1 MKRDLNKLSN
11 TEYDLLVVGAGIY
24 GVAAAWDATLRGL
37 KVALIDKADFG
48 SATSSNSLK
57 IIHGGLRYL
66 QQMDLKRMRE
76 SIRERMIL
84 MRIAPNLVY
93 PMPVIMPTYS
103 YKMKSRSALAA
114 ALIANDIVGFDRNGL
129 SDPHKYMPH
138 GYTISK
144 KKVQEFVPGY
154 EKYNMNGGAIW
165 YDCQCYNTE
174 RLLLSFVL
182 SSEKYGADAANYVK
196 SIGLIKKGNKV
207 VGANVQDMISGDN
220 LEIRAKMVLNNAGP
234 WVDHVLENVNGH
246 VSQKRFSLSSAMN
259 LVINRR
265 LLDTHAAGLSGP
277 YHYKR
282 DDGSEYNAFRI
293 LFFSPWRDYTIIGTN
308 HLPYNGE
315 QDSYKVTETEISD
328 FLTVINKAYPAA
340 EIKRDEVTYFY
351 GGFLPMDK
359 QNPVTGEVVLQ
370 KHYAIYDHQT
380 IDGTEGLLTGV
391 GVKYTTARDVA
402 KKTID
407 LVMKKLDKKIIPSK
421 TDETRLMGGN
431 IDRFQ
436 DFMQENIK
444 TEPYGLHEPVMR
456 HLSYN
461 YGSTLNDILKYGEN
475 DAKWLEVM
483 PGSKE
488 VLKAEILH
496 GVREEMAQKLAD
508 VILRRTDLGSA
519 LNPGSESLKYAA
531 EIMGDELGWDEKRKN
546 QEVSEVNEIY
556 IPAKK

>member
-1 MKRDLNKLSN
+1 MKRDLNKLSS
-11 TEYDLLVVGAGIY
+11 TEYDLLVIGAGIY
-24 GVAAAWDATLRGL
+24 GVAAAWDAALRGL

-66 QQMDLKRMRE
+66 QQMDIKRMRE

-84 MRIAPNLVY
+84 MHIAPNLVY

-103 YKMKSRSALAA
+103 YKMKSRPALAA
-114 ALIANDIVGFDRNGL
+114 ALIANDVVGYDRNGL

-174 RLLLSFVL
+174 RLLLSFVR
-182 SSEKYGADAANYVK
+182 SAEKYGADAANYIK
-196 SIGLIKKGNKV
+196 SSGLIKKGNKII
-207 VGANVQDMISGDN
+207 GAKVQDVLSGDN
-220 LEIRAKMVLNNAGP
+220 LEIQAKIILNNAGP
-234 WVDHVLENVNGH
+234 WVDHVLDNVNGH
-246 VSQKRFSLSSAMN
+246 VSKKRFNLSTAMN
-259 LVINRR
+259 LVVNRR
-265 LLDTHAAGLSGP
+265 VLDTHAAGLSGP

-282 DDGSEYNAFRI
+282 DDGTEYNAFRI
-293 LFFSPWRDYTIIGTN
+293 LFFAPWRDYTIIGTN
-308 HLPYNGE
+308 HLPYNGD
-315 QDSYKVTETEISD
+315 QDSYKVTESEISD
-328 FLTVINKAYPAA
+328 FLDAVNKAYPAA
-340 EIKRDEVTYFY
+340 EIRREEITYFY

-359 QNPVTGEVVLQ
+359 QNPMTGEVVLQ
-370 KHYAIYDHQT
+370 KHYAIYDHQA
-380 IDGTEGLLTGV
+380 IDGTEGLITGV

-407 LVMKKLDKKIIPSK
+407 LILKKLGKKFILSN
-421 TDETRLMGGN
+421 TDETKLMGGD
-431 IDRFQ
+431 IERFQ
-436 DFMQENIK
+436 DFMQANIK
-444 TEPYGLHEPVMR
+444 SQPHGLTEPVMR

-461 YGSTLNDILKYGEN
+461 YGSALNEILQYGEN
-475 DAKWLEVM
+475 DARWIEVM

-488 VLKAEILH
+488 VLKSEILH
-496 GVREEMAQKLAD
+496 GVREEMALKLAD

-519 LNPGSESLKYAA
+519 MNPGSDCLKQAA
-531 EIMGDELGWDEKRKN
+531 DIMGEELDWDKNRKK
-546 QEVSEVNEIY
+546 QEIEEVNQIY
-556 IPAKK
+556 IPAQK